1 MPRYGKIQIYTGD
14 GKGKTT
20 ASLGLAL
27 RTVGQGGKVYIIQYM
42 KGGAYTGELISI
54 KNFLPK
60 IEMIQFGRGCV
71 KEKKQMKL
79 LGIGE
84 KAKYFDF
91 IREDIEC
98 GTCRYCFLNDQEQAK
113 YVRSAFALTQK
124 LTNSSEYDLIVLD
137 EINVALK
144 LGFLSVEEVLEM
156 MDKKY
161 KNTELIMTGR
171 DAHPQVMEK
180 ADLVTEMKLVKHYFD
195 KGTSARRGI
204 EY

>member
-1 MPRYGKIQIYTGD
+1 MPRYGKIQVYTGD

-27 RTVGQGGKVYIIQYM
+27 RTVGQGGRVFIVQFM

-60 IEMIQFGRGCV
+60 IDIVQFGRGCV

-79 LGIGE
+79 LNIGSE
-84 KAKYFDF
+84 AKYFDYV
-91 IREDIEC
+91 REDIEC
-98 GTCRYCFLNDQEQAK
+98 GPCRYCFLNDQEQAK
-113 YVRSAFALTQK
+113 FVNNAFSLAKKLTQ
-124 LTNSSEYDLIVLD
+124 SPDYDLIILD
-137 EINVALK
+137 EVNVALD
-144 LGFLSVEEVLEM
+144 LGFLTIENVLELM
-156 MDKKY
+156 EKK
-161 KNTELIMTGR
+161 NSTTELIMTGR
-171 DAHPQVMEK
+171 GLHSKVLEK
-180 ADLVTEMKLVKHYFD
+180 ADLVTEMKLIKHYFD

>member
-1 MPRYGKIQIYTGD
+1 MARYGKIQVYTGD

-27 RTVGQGGKVYIIQYM
+27 RTVGQGGKVFIVQFM
-42 KGGAYTGELISI
+42 KGGAYTGEFISI

-60 IEMIQFGRGCV
+60 IDIIQFGRGCV

-79 LGIGE
+79 LGINEG
-84 KAKYFDF
+84 AKYFDF
-91 IREDIEC
+91 VREDIEC
-98 GTCRYCFLNDQEQAK
+98 GPCRYCFLNDQEQVK
-113 YVRSAFALTQK
+113 FVRSAFSLAQK
-124 LTNSSEYDLIVLD
+124 LTASEDYDLIILD
-137 EINVALK
+137 EVNVALK
-144 LGFLSVEEVLEM
+144 LGFLNIDEVLDLME
-156 MDKKY
+156 KKHPQL
-161 KNTELIMTGR
+161 ELIMTGR
-171 DAHPQVMEK
+171 DAHPQVVEK

>member
-1 MPRYGKIQIYTGD
+1 MARYGKIQVYTGD

-27 RTVGQGGKVYIIQYM
+27 RTVGQGGKVFIVQFM
-42 KGGAYTGELISI
+42 KGGAYTGEFISI

-60 IEMIQFGRGCV
+60 IDIIQFGRGCV

-79 LGIGE
+79 LGINEG
-84 KAKYFDF
+84 AKYFDF
-91 IREDIEC
+91 VREDIEC
-98 GTCRYCFLNDQEQAK
+98 GPCRYCFLNDQEQVK
-113 YVRSAFALTQK
+113 FVKSAFALAQK
-124 LTNSSEYDLIVLD
+124 LTASEDYDLIILD
-137 EINVALK
+137 EVNVALK
-144 LGFLSVEEVLEM
+144 LGFLSIEEVLELM
-156 MDKKY
+156 EKKHPQL
-161 KNTELIMTGR
+161 ELIMTGR
-171 DAHPQVMEK
+171 DAHEKVMEK